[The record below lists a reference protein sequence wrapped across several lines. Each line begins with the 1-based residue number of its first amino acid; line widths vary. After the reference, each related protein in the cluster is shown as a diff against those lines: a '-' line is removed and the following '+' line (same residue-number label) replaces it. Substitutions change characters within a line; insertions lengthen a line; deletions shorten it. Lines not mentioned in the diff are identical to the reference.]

1 MEDLLPY
8 FERELQLLRRYAA
21 EFANRFP
28 LVAGRL
34 QTASD
39 DPHAERVLQGVALLS
54 ARVAKRLDDGHPQF
68 TEALLESMYPHCLRP
83 FPACA
88 VVAFEPPAQDAQA
101 RTVPRG
107 TPLDAKQPVAGVHCR
122 FTTASDVT
130 LAPVAIRAASFDPL
144 IRAPAGTRLPPDAV
158 ASLSITIASNSQRP
172 MLSQTTVGKLRVF
185 IDGDPS
191 FCAAMRD
198 AFFAHACNAFVEASD
213 GTWQPLPAIPL
224 TASGFEDND
233 ALIPFGERS
242 HPAWRVLLE
251 YFCFPD
257 KFLFVDID
265 LAALRPLM
273 ADAAGSVTLHLALA
287 RVRPDSGAARM
298 LRTLQPSNLRLF
310 CTTAVNLFAHH
321 AKPITVTHRTPDY
334 PVVPD
339 VARPQGYEVYSLDSV
354 RQRKKDSDGNV
365 QLTTLDARRT
375 GTSSGHWTL
384 RHDDMLAVVSAG
396 YEKLLSITN
405 HGAAE
410 RSTLSVEITCTNR
423 DLPRH
428 LPYGAANG
436 DLTLS
441 GTSDGPPVHLL
452 APPSGP
458 FRFPAGQ
465 AHWRLISGL
474 TLNHRALIPDGLQAL
489 RDLLTLHDLPRS
501 PVTQRLI
508 GGIVGLDHVQTTAWM
523 RHQHGASI
531 VYGIEVRITV
541 DEEAFTGSGI
551 HLFAQV
557 MDRFLGLYVQMN
569 SFIELVV
576 LAQRDKKELIRCKRR
591 SGSASPA

>member
-1 MEDLLPY
+1 MEELLPY

-34 QTASD
+34 QAASD

-88 VVAFEPPAQDAQA
+88 VVAFEPPADGVQVRVIQ
-101 RTVPRG
+101 RG
-107 TPLDAKQPVAGVHCR
+107 TSLDAKQPVAGVHCR
-122 FTTASDVT
+122 FTTASEVT

-144 IRAPAGTRLPPDAV
+144 ISAPAGTRLAPDAV
-158 ASLSITIASNSQRP
+158 ASLSITIASSSQRP
-172 MLSQTTVGKLRVF
+172 TLAQTPLDKLRVF

-198 AFFAHACNAFVEASD
+198 ALFAHACGTFVEAAD
-213 GTWQPLPAIPL
+213 GSWQPLPAMPL
-224 TASGFEDND
+224 TAAGFADED

-257 KFLFVDID
+257 KFRFVDID
-265 LAALRPLM
+265 LAPLRPLM
-273 ADAAGSVTLHLALA
+273 ANDAGSVTLHVALA
-287 RVRPDSGAARM
+287 RMRPDSAAARM

-321 AKPITVTHRTPDY
+321 AKPISVTHRTPDY

-339 VARPQGYEVYSLDSV
+339 VTRPQGYEVYSVDSV
-354 RQRKKDSDGNV
+354 RQRRKDRDGNV
-365 QLTTLDARRT
+365 ELATLGARRT
-375 GTSSGHWTL
+375 DASCGHWTL
-384 RHDDMLAVVSAG
+384 RHDDMLAAVSPG
-396 YEKLLSITN
+396 YEKLLSVT
-405 HGAAE
+405 HAGAAE
-410 RSTLSVEITCTNR
+410 RGTLSVEITCTNR
-423 DLPRH
+423 DLPRE
-428 LPYGAANG
+428 LPRGAAGG
-436 DLTLS
+436 DLALS
-441 GTSDGPPVHLL
+441 GTSDGPRVHLL

-474 TLNHRALIPDGLQAL
+474 TLNHHALVPDGLQPL
-489 RDLLTLHDLPRS
+489 HDLLTLHDLPRS

-523 RHQHGASI
+523 RHQYGASI
-531 VYGIEVRITV
+531 VHGIEVRITV
-541 DEEAFTGSGI
+541 DGEAFTGSGL

-569 SFIELVV
+569 SYVELVL